1 MASKRCLFAGFQQIL
16 RYIAFLL
23 FWTFARAPCLPVI
36 FSIKRMSRYNH
47 YSAFVLSIG
56 NAGVAGVIVI
66 GPLGNVLDGT
76 FAIIYIHGDGLDN
89 SDDGY
94 KG

>member
-16 RYIAFLL
+16 RYCVLTFLD
-23 FWTFARAPCLPVI
+23 FCPCLPVI